1 MQSVCVLNGM
11 TRARISAV
19 IATNMIMDIDL
30 EHHLAILILLIF
42 FFNRFNGFT

>member
-30 EHHLAILILLIF
+30 EHHLVILILLIF
-42 FFNRFNGFT
+42 GFLL